1 VAAHRVGTIADTWS
15 FDIFSGGSSANE
27 LSFRN
32 FDLEFLQECGLFG
45 HFLA

>member
-1 VAAHRVGTIADTWS
+1 LAGESACAWS